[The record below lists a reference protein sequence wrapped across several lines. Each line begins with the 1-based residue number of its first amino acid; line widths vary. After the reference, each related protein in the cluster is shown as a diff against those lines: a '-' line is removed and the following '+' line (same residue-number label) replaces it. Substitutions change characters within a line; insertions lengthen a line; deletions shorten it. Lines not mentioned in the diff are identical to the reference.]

1 MKQAIWISS
10 VAMFAAGVM
19 IAQLKP
25 KDPTQSPASQPP
37 PKTASPQTYSAE
49 QIQAGEVRFSSD
61 CGFCHGRDAAGGETG
76 PDLTRSALVAAD
88 TRGDKIGPVIR
99 TGRKEKGMPSFNL
112 SNVDLDAITAFI
124 HSQQV
129 KFESVAGGRRAVDP
143 SDVATGNAEAG
154 RAFFNGAGGCSGC
167 HSPTG
172 DLASIATRYQ
182 GLELLQRMLYP
193 RGRKPPPAPAK
204 VTLTLRSGKT
214 LVAPL
219 ASESEFSIV
228 VLDRSGSKHTYRKT
242 DVKYKVDDPMSA
254 HFAQLAKYTDADMH
268 NVFAYL
274 DTLK

>member
-1 MKQAIWISS
+1 MKQVTWISS
-10 VAMFAAGVM
+10 VAMLAAGVM
-19 IAQLKP
+19 TAQLKP
-25 KDPTQSPASQPP
+25 KDPTQSPASQPA
-37 PKTASPQTYSAE
+37 PKTVTTQAYPAE

-76 PDLTRSALVAAD
+76 PDLTRSPLVAGD
-88 TRGDKIGPVIR
+88 SRGDKIGPLVR
-99 TGRKEKGMPSFNL
+99 AGRKDKGMPSFNL
-112 SNVDLDAITAFI
+112 SNADLDAVVAFI
-124 HSQQV
+124 HNQKI
-129 KFESVAGGRRAVDP
+129 KFEGLAGGRRAVDP
-143 SDVATGNAEAG
+143 GDVATGNAEAG
-154 RAFFNGAGGCSGC
+154 RVYFNGAGGCSGC

-193 RGRKPPPAPAK
+193 RGRKPAPAPAK

-219 ASESEFSIV
+219 ASESEFTIV
-228 VLDRSGSKHTYRKT
+228 VLDPSGSRHSYQKT
-242 DVKYKVDDPMSA
+242 EVKYKVDDPMSA